1 MTEVI
6 KYLRSRLRA
15 GAEPQNAFQG
25 ILRQFY
31 IIVYKYDFDKRI

>member
-1 MTEVI
+1 MTEVF
-6 KYLRSRLRA
+6 KYLRIRFRA
-15 GAEPQNAFQG
+15 GAEPQNAFHG

>member
-1 MTEVI
+1 MIEIFRFFVI
-6 KYLRSRLRA
+6 N
-15 GAEPQNAFQG
+15 GAEPQNAFHG